1 LGFFVPGGTAAA
13 PSDDAVV
20 GLVAT
25 IGPHNLSFQLHG
37 WSRIAVL
44 GAQFAIGPERGLRL
58 AVELVFRA
66 GRTSCHK
73 DGPFWGWSE
82 TPSRYPLCSRR
93 SRRGVLHWLCSCQ
106 FSRHRSILTNVCS
119 A

>member
-37 WSRIAVL
+37 
-44 GAQFAIGPERGLRL
+44 
-58 AVELVFRA
+58 
-66 GRTSCHK
+66 
-73 DGPFWGWSE
+73 
-82 TPSRYPLCSRR
+82 
-93 SRRGVLHWLCSCQ
+93 
-106 FSRHRSILTNVCS
+106 
-119 A
+119 